1 MYISKLIFKVL
12 ECIIL
17 LNILQDAVESC
28 TILSKISYGIL
39 LTSDK
44 IESIIDHVVENDIGL
59 CTVTETW
66 LNDADSVSIAQLS
79 VACYFFRNFSR
90 QSQNCGGGSGI
101 LFRDSV
107 NVSLVDGKENKSF
120 EYSEWIVKVH
130 DRSMRHTIVYQ
141 PPYSSLHPVSACFLL

>member
-1 MYISKLIFKVL
+1 M
-12 ECIIL
+12 
-17 LNILQDAVESC
+17 
-28 TILSKISYGIL
+28 SKISYDIL

-90 QSQNCGGGSGI
+90 QSQNRGGGTGI

-107 NVSLVDGKENKSF
+107 NVSLVDGRENKSQVLRIF
-120 EYSEWIVKVH
+120 
-130 DRSMRHTIVYQ
+130 
-141 PPYSSLHPVSACFLL
+141 

>member
-1 MYISKLIFKVL
+1 MYVNPRSTFLNFAVL
-12 ECIIL
+12 
-17 LNILQDAVESC
+17 NSRSVRNK
-28 TILSKISYGIL
+28 T
-39 LTSDK
+39 
-44 IESIIDHVVENDIGL
+44 ESIIDHVVENDIGL

-79 VACYFFRNFSR
+79 VAGYFFKNFSR
-90 QSQNCGGGSGI
+90 QSQNRGGGTGI

-130 DRSMRHTIVYQ
+130 DRSMRHIIVYR
-141 PPYSSLHPVSACFLL
+141 PHILRYILFLPLFSLMNSLSF

>member
-17 LNILQDAVESC
+17 LNILQDAVEPC

-44 IESIIDHVVENDIGL
+44 IESIIDHVVENDICL
-59 CTVTETW
+59 CTVTET
-66 LNDADSVSIAQLS
+66 LFNDVDSVSIAQLS
-79 VACYFFRNFSR
+79 VAGYFFNNFSR
-90 QSQNCGGGSGI
+90 QSQNRGGGTEI

-107 NVSLVDGKENKSF
+107 NVSLVDGRENKSQVLRIF
-120 EYSEWIVKVH
+120 
-130 DRSMRHTIVYQ
+130 
-141 PPYSSLHPVSACFLL
+141 